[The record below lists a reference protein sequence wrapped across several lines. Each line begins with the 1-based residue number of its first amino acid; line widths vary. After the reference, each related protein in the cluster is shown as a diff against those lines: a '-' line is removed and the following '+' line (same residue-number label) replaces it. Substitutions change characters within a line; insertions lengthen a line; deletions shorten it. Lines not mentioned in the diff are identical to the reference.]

1 MEKVNYAGRLL
12 VALTLSVINVC
23 ATAQTY
29 QSPTVAQ
36 SVYPPANSNLTGST
50 THMSAYSYGDL
61 YIDGTQRDLYVYTWD
76 RGEAGGGGGFAVRE
90 FPTGTPVDMHWL
102 SLRMRTVIP
111 LDSPQAMLQALTLL
125 F

>member
-1 MEKVNYAGRLL
+1 MLATTAFSIFTFYA
-12 VALTLSVINVC
+12 S
-23 ATAQTY
+23 AQTF
-29 QSPTVAQ
+29 QAPAVVE
-36 SVYPPANSNLTGST
+36 SVYPSANLNLTGST